1 MMGKVTSLPVA
12 AADGT
17 APDWQPLLRAWPDAA
32 WVVALPSLRLL
43 AANPAACRLF
53 GLDEARLLSTRA
65 DHLLATPEDLAWWD
79 MAQDD
84 PAQAGDLD
92 SEALLQTADGRTV
105 ALHRSIRLLEP
116 AAPDNA
122 AAGRHCL
129 VCARDVTAERQALAV
144 QEDLSAEL
152 QATLE
157 STADGILVTDL
168 GGGIRTWNRRFAQL
182 WGMPENLLEAR
193 RDDAVQ
199 AWMRRVVE
207 SPEAYERR
215 LQSLQESTLL
225 ACTDRLNL
233 LSGQVLERVVRPWW
247 SRGRPLGRVWSF
259 RDLSERVAADERLD
273 VLARTDA
280 LTGLANRRQLA
291 EQVEATVLGMR
302 HDGDAF
308 ALLVFDLDR
317 FRHVND
323 SLGHEVGDR
332 ALREVAE
339 RLQRVMRAGD
349 LVARIGGDQFATL
362 LGHADAPAA
371 EAAAHR
377 VLAAM
382 AEPWQFDGMA
392 FTLTC
397 SVGIALAPGHGR
409 SADELL
415 RHAES
420 AMRGAKAAGSNG
432 LRFHQQH
439 ADGDLRS
446 HMRLDHA
453 MRQALASQRFRLH
466 YQPQVDLATGEV
478 VGAEALIRWRDPAL
492 GDVPP
497 GRFIPVAEDTGFII
511 AIGDWVLENA
521 ARQAAAWAAEGRALT
536 VAVNVS
542 ALQFHQADFVDRVA
556 GVLAQHALPP
566 QCLELELTES
576 ILVRDADEAL
586 ERLHALARLGL
597 RLSIDDFGT
606 GYSSLGRLK
615 TCPIHR
621 LKIDR
626 SFIRGLP
633 ADTRDAA
640 LVRAIVQMGEAL
652 GLNVVAEGVETE
664 PQRRFLQ
671 EVGCHDFQGFLF
683 APAMD
688 AVSFGHRFP
697 VPGPVPQG

>member
-1 MMGKVTSLPVA
+1 MGKVTSLPVA

-116 AAPDNA
+116 AAPDNV

-466 YQPQVDLATGEV
+466 YQP
-478 VGAEALIRWRDPAL
+478 
-492 GDVPP
+492 
-497 GRFIPVAEDTGFII
+497 
-511 AIGDWVLENA
+511 
-521 ARQAAAWAAEGRALT
+521 
-536 VAVNVS
+536 
-542 ALQFHQADFVDRVA
+542 
-556 GVLAQHALPP
+556 
-566 QCLELELTES
+566 
-576 ILVRDADEAL
+576 
-586 ERLHALARLGL
+586 
-597 RLSIDDFGT
+597 
-606 GYSSLGRLK
+606 
-615 TCPIHR
+615 
-621 LKIDR
+621 
-626 SFIRGLP
+626 
-633 ADTRDAA
+633 
-640 LVRAIVQMGEAL
+640 
-652 GLNVVAEGVETE
+652 
-664 PQRRFLQ
+664 
-671 EVGCHDFQGFLF
+671 
-683 APAMD
+683 
-688 AVSFGHRFP
+688 
-697 VPGPVPQG
+697 

>member
-1 MMGKVTSLPVA
+1 MGQVQNLPLQPGALPADATSWQLLLQALP
-12 AADGT
+12 D
-17 APDWQPLLRAWPDAA
+17 PA

-43 AANPAACRLF
+43 GANAAAGRLF
-53 GLDEARLLSTRA
+53 GLAQPQLLGTRA
-65 DHLLATPEDLAWWD
+65 DHLLATPEDMAWWD
-79 MAQDD
+79 LARTDL
-84 PAQAGDLD
+84 AAAGPLD
-92 SEALLQTADGRTV
+92 SEALLQAADGRTV
-105 ALHRSIRLLEP
+105 VLHRTVHPLT
-116 AAPDNA
+116 A
-122 AAGRHCL
+122 AASGPCI
-129 VCARDVTAERQALAV
+129 VIARDLTAERQALAA
-144 QEDLSAEL
+144 QEDLAAEL

-157 STADGILVTDL
+157 ATADGILVTDL
-168 GGGIRTWNRRFAQL
+168 GGGIRAFNRRFAQL
-182 WGMPENLLEAR
+182 WGMPETLLEAR
-193 RDDAVQ
+193 RDEAVQ

-207 SPEAYERR
+207 GPEAYERR
-215 LQSLQESTLL
+215 LQALQDSTLL
-225 ACTDRLNL
+225 ASTDRLTL
-233 LSGQVLERVVRPWW
+233 LSGQVLERVVRPLW

-259 RDLSERVAADERLD
+259 RDLSERMAADERLD

-291 EQVEATVLGMR
+291 EQVAATALAMR

-323 SLGHEVGDR
+323 SLGHEIGDR
-332 ALREVAE
+332 ALREVAV

-349 LVARIGGDQFATL
+349 VVARIGGDQFATL
-362 LGHADAPAA
+362 LRHADAPAA

-409 SADELL
+409 NADELL

-420 AMRGAKAAGSNG
+420 AMRGAKSSGSNG

-439 ADGDLRS
+439 AEGDLRS

-492 GDVPP
+492 GEVPP

-511 AIGDWVLENA
+511 AIGDWVLEQA

-542 ALQFHQADFVDRVA
+542 ALQFRQADFVERVA
-556 GVLAQHALPP
+556 SVLDQHALPP
-566 QCLELELTES
+566 QRLELELTES

-586 ERLHALARLGL
+586 ERLRALANLGV

-615 TCPIHR
+615 SCPIHR

-633 ADTRDAA
+633 DDARDAA
-640 LVRAIVQMGEAL
+640 LVRAIVQMGQAL

-664 PQRRFLQ
+664 PQRRFLR
-671 EVGCHDFQGFLF
+671 EIGCHDFQGFLF
-683 APAMD
+683 APGMD
-688 AVSFGHRFP
+688 AVSFGRRFP
-697 VPGPVPQG
+697 AAGADAPTVP